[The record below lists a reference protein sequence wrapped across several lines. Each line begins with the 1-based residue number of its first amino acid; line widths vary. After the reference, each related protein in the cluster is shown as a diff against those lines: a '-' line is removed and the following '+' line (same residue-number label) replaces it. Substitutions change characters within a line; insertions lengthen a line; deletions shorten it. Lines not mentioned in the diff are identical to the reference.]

1 MSLHKQNIISLKV
14 LLQKKLK
21 GMKTIS
27 ESLSEQDNQRLNEL
41 EQYIENARDNFLGY
55 PVSKDFDYSEIA
67 HFLKY
72 PINNLG
78 DPFEDCTYKVQTHEL
93 EREVVSFFAQLFR
106 ANPKD
111 YWGYVTNGGS
121 ESNLYGLY
129 LARELYPKAMVY
141 YSESTHYSVRKNIH
155 LLNIPSIVIRSQENG
170 EIDYT
175 DFENT
180 LKMNRHKPAIVL
192 TTFGTTMKEA
202 KDDVSKIRGILKG
215 LAIQDSYIHCD
226 AALSGTYGAFME
238 PRLPFDFADGADSI
252 SISGHKFIG
261 SPIPTGVIIT
271 KRTNRDRISKGISYI
286 GSLDTTITGSRN
298 GHCPLFLWYAL
309 KKLGVEGLKNRYL
322 DSLEVAEYCE
332 KRLKKIGIA
341 AWRNPSALTVVFPKT
356 FDEIKL
362 KWQLAT
368 EGDISHIICMPNV
381 TKEQIDHLIHDIE
394 SCKETPEEAF
404 EFVF

>member
-1 MSLHKQNIISLKV
+1 MSLLTVNDS
-14 LLQKKLK
+14 
-21 GMKTIS
+21 
-27 ESLSEQDNQRLNEL
+27 QRLVEL
-41 EQYIENARDNFLGY
+41 NDYIENARNNFLGY
-55 PVSKDFDYSEIA
+55 PVSKDFDYSEIL
-67 HFLKY
+67 HFLQY

-78 DPFEDCTYKVQTHEL
+78 DPFEDGTYKVQTHEL
-93 EREVVSFFAQLFR
+93 EREVVTFFAKLFR
-106 ANPKD
+106 ANPHD

-170 EIDYT
+170 EIDYE

-180 LKMNRHKPAIVL
+180 LRMNRHKPAIVL

-202 KDDVSKIRGILKG
+202 KDDVSKIRGILRN
-215 LAIQDSYIHCD
+215 LAIQDCYIHCD

-238 PRLPFDFADGADSI
+238 PRLPFDFQDGADSI

-271 KRTNRDRISKGISYI
+271 KRSNRDRISKGISYI

-309 KKLGVEGLKNRYL
+309 KKLNVGGLRERYL
-322 DSLEVAEYCE
+322 KSLEVAEYCE
-332 KRLKKIGIA
+332 QKLKEIGVA
-341 AWRNPSALTVVFPKT
+341 AWRNPNAITVVFPKT
-356 FDEIKL
+356 SNKIKL

-368 EGDISHIICMPNV
+368 EGEVAHVICMPNV
-381 TKEQIDHLIHDIE
+381 TKEQIDALVEDMK
-394 SCKETPEEAF
+394 SCNEVNEEVF
-404 EFVF
+404 ELSF

>member
-1 MSLHKQNIISLKV
+1 METLP
-14 LLQKKLK
+14 
-21 GMKTIS
+21 KT
-27 ESLSEQDNQRLNEL
+27 LSELDNQRLLEL
-41 EQYIENARDNFLGY
+41 EQYLENARDNFLGY
-55 PVSKDFDYSEIA
+55 PVSKDFDYSEIN

-72 PINNLG
+72 PINNIG

-93 EREVVSFFAQLFR
+93 EREVVSFFAKLFR

-170 EIDYT
+170 EVDYA

-180 LKMNRHKPAIVL
+180 VKMNRHKPAIVL

-202 KDDVSKIRGILKG
+202 KDDVSKIKEILKG
-215 LAIQDSYIHCD
+215 LAIQDHYIHCD
-226 AALSGTYGAFME
+226 AALSGSYGAFME
-238 PRLPFDFADGADSI
+238 PRIPFDFKDGADSI

-261 SPIPTGVIIT
+261 SPIPSGVIIT
-271 KRTNRDRISKGISYI
+271 KRSYKDRISKGISYI

-309 KKLGVEGLKNRYL
+309 KKLGVDGLKNRYL
-322 DSLEVAEYCE
+322 HSLKIAEYCE
-332 KRLKKIGIA
+332 QKLKNIGIA
-341 AWRNPSALTVVFPKT
+341 AWRNPNSITVVFPKIA
-356 FDEIKL
+356 DEVKS

-368 EGDISHIICMPNV
+368 QGDISHVICMPNV
-381 TKEQIDHLIHDIE
+381 TKEQIDLFINDIINCIE
-394 SCKETPEEAF
+394 NPEEQV
-404 EFVF
+404 EFGF

>member
-1 MSLHKQNIISLKV
+1 MDVVKRR
-14 LLQKKLK
+14 
-21 GMKTIS
+21 
-27 ESLSEQDNQRLNEL
+27 LSEEDELRLKNLKKDL
-41 EQYIENARDNFLGY
+41 EASRDTFLGY
-55 PVSKDFDYSEIA
+55 PVSKDFDYSELTP
-67 HFLKY
+67 FLDL

-78 DPFEDCTYKVQTHEL
+78 DPYEDGTWKVQTHDMEK
-93 EREVVSFFAQLFR
+93 EVVAFFAKLFR

-129 LARELYPKAMVY
+129 LAREIFPKGMVY

-170 EIDYT
+170 EMDYE

-202 KDDVSKIRGILKG
+202 KDDVSKIKNILKS
-215 LAIQDSYIHCD
+215 LAVHDHYIHCD

-238 PRLPFDFADGADSI
+238 PRIPFDFKDGADSI

-261 SPIPTGVIIT
+261 SPIPCGVIIT
-271 KRTNRDRISKGISYI
+271 KRGNRDKISKSISYI
-286 GSLDTTITGSRN
+286 GSLDTTISGSRN
-298 GHCPLFLWYAL
+298 GHSPLFLWYAL
-309 KKLGVEGLKNRYL
+309 KQLGMDGLRARYKNG
-322 DSLEVAEYCE
+322 LEMAEYC
-332 KRLKKIGIA
+332 KMRLKDMGIN
-341 AWRNPSALTVVFPKT
+341 AWSNPGSLTVVMPKT
-356 FDEIKL
+356 SEDIKD

-368 EGDISHIICMPNV
+368 EGEISHIICMPNV
-381 TKEQIDHLIHDIE
+381 TREQIDAFIE
-394 SCKETPEEAF
+394 DLAACDEVLEESGDF
-404 EFVF
+404 DF

>member
-1 MSLHKQNIISLKV
+1 MRAITKSL
-14 LLQKKLK
+14 
-21 GMKTIS
+21 T
-27 ESLSEQDNQRLNEL
+27 EFDNQKLIEL
-41 EQYIENARDNFLGY
+41 EKYLENARDNFLGY
-55 PVSKDFDYSEIA
+55 PVSKDFDYSEIDT
-67 HFLKY
+67 FLKF

-93 EREVVSFFAQLFR
+93 EREVVSFFAKLFR

-170 EIDYT
+170 EIDYA

-202 KDDVSKIRGILKG
+202 KDDVSKIKEIIKN

-226 AALSGTYGAFME
+226 AALSGSYGAFIE
-238 PRLPFDFADGADSI
+238 PQLPFDFKDGADSI

-261 SPIPTGVIIT
+261 SPIPSGVIIT
-271 KRTNRDRISKGISYI
+271 KRSNRDRISKGISYI
-286 GSLDTTITGSRN
+286 GSFDTTITGSRN

-309 KKLGVEGLKNRYL
+309 KKMGTEGLKERYL
-322 DSLEVAEYCE
+322 QSLETAEYCE
-332 KRLKKIGIA
+332 KRLKEIGIP
-341 AWRNPSALTVVFPKT
+341 AWRNPNAITVVFPKLHSS
-356 FDEIKL
+356 IKS

-368 EGDISHIICMPNV
+368 EGDVSHLICMPNV
-381 TKEQIDHLIHDIE
+381 TKKQIDLFINDIE
-394 SCKETPEEAF
+394 NCIENLEEQE
-404 EFVF
+404 EFLF